1 MTCPLLIQPRA
12 PFVLSAGH
20 QLEMV
25 RPNAR
30 SQPAG
35 VIRLVP
41 GRDPPAVEDLP
52 GHVMAAADLLARAH
66 DRVAV
71 FVDGALPAPAA
82 GRGLDAVAE
91 KSLPERHASETNTL
105 PSKPKRL

>member
-1 MTCPLLIQPRA
+1 MARPLLIERRA
-12 PFVLSAGH
+12 PLVLPAGH

-25 RPNAR
+25 RPDAG

-52 GHVMAAADLLARAH
+52 RDVMAAADLLAYAH

-82 GRGLDAVAE
+82 G
-91 KSLPERHASETNTL
+91 PASCRSCE
-105 PSKPKRL
+105 

>member
-1 MTCPLLIQPRA
+1 MTHRSTILSHGATLPTLPELPPGPPIGVRLRHCVAGRTMARPLLIERRA
-12 PFVLSAGH
+12 PLVLPAGH

-25 RPNAR
+25 RPDAG

-52 GHVMAAADLLARAH
+52 RDVMAAADLLA
-66 DRVAV
+66 
-71 FVDGALPAPAA
+71 
-82 GRGLDAVAE
+82 
-91 KSLPERHASETNTL
+91 
-105 PSKPKRL
+105 